1 MPRPVCVKCQKE
13 MSCQK
18 NDFIV
23 SNESVLYNGD
33 KYKCPTCEYE
43 VVVGF
48 GSRIEL
54 YNSPSWQK
62 ILEES
67 LKKNT
72 AIIVDN
78 L

>member
-1 MPRPVCVKCQKE
+1 

-23 SNESVLYNGD
+23 SNNSVLYNGD
-33 KYKCPTCEYE
+33 KYGCPICGLE

-48 GSRIEL
+48 GNRIEL
-54 YNSPSWQK
+54 YNSADWQK
-62 ILEES
+62 ILQKA
-67 LKKNT
+67 LQDKT